1 MGDQNY
7 RPRRPRLASET
18 VLTTGL
24 LRTFY
29 WMHVTTPGAH
39 ELAYTQ
45 EGGTRVILDGLDIT
59 SLSSGTPLTGGV
71 VDYVIQLQLHTA
83 PQQPI
88 PDNVELLG
96 ATRTNYIF
104 RFTPTASTL
113 AAFRSTDPTSV
124 VAVANIPD
132 PIGHWF
138 VFQLYSDGR
147 VYIFNS
153 LNSTKQAA
161 EKRLLVV
168 ARAIA
173 NAFASAYPRWA
184 AAASRLQPAALH
196 CLQQPIGMDCG
207 LYAGANAV
215 SLATTDA
222 PATREA
228 LPSRETVVLA
238 LLDALRSHERTINDP
253 TTVPVALVQ
262 FEAK

>member
-1 MGDQNY
+1 
-7 RPRRPRLASET
+7 LASET
-18 VLTTGL
+18 TLTTGL

-71 VDYVIQLQLHTA
+71 VDYVIQLQLQLHTA

-88 PDNVELLG
+88 PDKVELLG
-96 ATRTNYIF
+96 ATRTDYMF
-104 RFTPTASTL
+104 RFAPTASTL
-113 AAFRSTDPTSV
+113 AAVPQHRPSV
-124 VAVANIPD
+124 CGAVADIPD

-161 EKRLLVV
+161 EKKLLVV

-173 NAFASAYPRWA
+173 NTFASAYPRWA
-184 AAASRLQPAALH
+184 AAASRLQPATLH
-196 CLQQPIGMDCG
+196 GLQQPIGMDCG

-238 LLDALRSHERTINDP
+238 LLDALRSQERTINDP

-262 FEAK
+262 FEAGQHI